1 MYQILFHFIVFFYF
15 FALITGDGFL
25 IFTLQLF
32 FGTLHSDGYI
42 FPFVLCFSLFFF
54 SQLFVRPPQTAILL
68 FCISLSFFSFNGCT
82 SPKSAPAFSW
92 ASLGERCF
100 PGALSVSSRVSGSLA
115 PRCVHPP
122 LSFRVS
128 GTCRNASLSSWRL
141 LLYFVL
147 IRFARAVLITL
158 SLLKNVYL
166 INILLSL
173 FHLIYLGESSNYY
186 YFSKFLRWMCD
197 SPVSSLFL
205 CWFENCVDFGCSGL
219 CCRLGFLCCGERG
232 CSLVMPRA
240 LPAGEHGRQE
250 LRLQAPERRLSSCG
264 ARA

>member
-1 MYQILFHFIVFFYF
+1 MSWGFVCLLSGLRLAGS
-15 FALITGDGFL
+15 ALRAPPL
-25 IFTLQLF
+25 IFQGLWDL
-32 FGTLHSDGYI
+32 
-42 FPFVLCFSLFFF
+42 
-54 SQLFVRPPQTAILL
+54 
-68 FCISLSFFSFNGCT
+68 
-82 SPKSAPAFSW
+82 
-92 ASLGERCF
+92 
-100 PGALSVSSRVSGSLA
+100 
-115 PRCVHPP
+115 
-122 LSFRVS
+122 
-128 GTCRNASLSSWRL
+128 RL

-205 CWFENCVDFGCSGL
+205 CCFENRVDFGCSGL
-219 CCRLGFLCCGERG
+219 CCLLGFLCCGERG
-232 CSLVMPRA
+232 CSLVVPRA
-240 LPAGEHGRQE
+240 LPAGASPVSEHGRQE